1 MVLAGLLS
9 ACGGSTAPAKDTC
22 RVGSCADL
30 PQQDTG
36 YDPGNV
42 FPDIG
47 NPDVPAEDPGVTT
60 ELPSDA
66 SVEAEVAACP
76 GSFGCECDSNDQC
89 YSQF

>member
-1 MVLAGLLS
+1 MSGV
-9 ACGGSTAPAKDTC
+9 AKKM
-22 RVGSCADL
+22 RGFAENSSWIRKMFEEGAKMKAEFGADK
-30 PQQDTG
+30 
-36 YDPGNV
+36 V
-42 FPDIG
+42 FDFSIG